1 MKKTFKDIWNKPKSK
16 PDPPASLYETV
27 LKFENY
33 IELIFDIADGGV
45 MGIDMAIG
53 KAASYYRGALDEE
66 LEEKL
71 KNHKYCK
78 EGAGSSEP
86 DSIIMRLAK
95 ICAEW
100 HEKYGDRWISYVR
113 LALLR
118 IHMLI
123 EQVCN
128 FIIMCYF
135 FKNDG
140 DTSLLIRQD
149 EIVATTRNHEVR
161 AEEITDAV
169 TMSKNALEQSGK
181 ALKNSGKALDKGN
194 MALSKSRQAMRQ
206 SSGAAENLDLSSL
219 FGE

>member
-1 MKKTFKDIWNKPKSK
+1 
-16 PDPPASLYETV
+16 
-27 LKFENY
+27 
-33 IELIFDIADGGV
+33 
-45 MGIDMAIG
+45 
-53 KAASYYRGALDEE
+53 
-66 LEEKL
+66 
-71 KNHKYCK
+71 
-78 EGAGSSEP
+78 
-86 DSIIMRLAK
+86 
-95 ICAEW
+95 
-100 HEKYGDRWISYVR
+100 
-113 LALLR
+113 
-118 IHMLI
+118 MLI

>member
-1 MKKTFKDIWNKPKSK
+1 MLAGKVGLTLAFSLVVPFILLGSLFVSPKQGWEFVKKTFKDIWNKPKSK
-16 PDPPASLYETV
+16 PDPPASLYEKV

-33 IELIFDIADGGV
+33 IDLIFDIADGVV

-100 HEKYGDRWISYVR
+100 HEKYGDR
-113 LALLR
+113 
-118 IHMLI
+118 
-123 EQVCN
+123 
-128 FIIMCYF
+128 
-135 FKNDG
+135 
-140 DTSLLIRQD
+140 
-149 EIVATTRNHEVR
+149 
-161 AEEITDAV
+161 
-169 TMSKNALEQSGK
+169 
-181 ALKNSGKALDKGN
+181 
-194 MALSKSRQAMRQ
+194 
-206 SSGAAENLDLSSL
+206 
-219 FGE
+219 